1 MDLLGHLPFIIWWLF
16 ILGLTTFGV
25 MMIGLALI
33 TWAVER
39 EDSKK

>member
-1 MDLLGHLPFIIWWLF
+1 MDLLPLALWWLL
-16 ILGLTTFGV
+16 IMGLTTFGV

-39 EDSKK
+39 EEAKR